1 MTLVDGKLSPQPQ
14 AVPGRRHPLDAAAKR
29 ALDVVASS
37 LMLIAAT
44 PFMLLAVAGI
54 GLSSPGPVFYRARRV
69 GKDGQLFSM
78 LKFRSMRIN
87 SDALSAITAP
97 GDSRIF
103 PFGHFIRV
111 TKIDEL
117 PQLWNVVVGD
127 MSLVG
132 PRPEDPSIVETDY
145 DERMRLALTVRPG
158 LTSPGT
164 ILYMKRFRD
173 TVSAG
178 DTMQSYVSGILR
190 EKLETDIA
198 YLAKATVFR
207 DVWLLVQ
214 TAGLIVSKFVRSP
227 GRE

>member
-1 MTLVDGKLSPQPQ
+1 MTLVDGKLSPQHHAAPM
-14 AVPGRRHPLDAAAKR
+14 RRHPLDAAAKR

-44 PFMLLAVAGI
+44 PFMIMAVAGI

-87 SDALSAITAP
+87 SDALSPITAP

-103 PFGHFIRV
+103 PFGHFLRV

-132 PRPEDPSIVETDY
+132 PRPEDPTIVETYY
-145 DERMRLALTVRPG
+145 DERMRLSLTVRPG

-214 TAGLIVSKFVRSP
+214 TASLIVSKFVRSP

>member
-1 MTLVDGKLSPQPQ
+1 MTLVDGKLSPQHHAAP
-14 AVPGRRHPLDAAAKR
+14 VRRHLLDAAAKR
-29 ALDVVASS
+29 ALDVAVSS

-44 PFMLLAVAGI
+44 PLMLLAVAGI

-87 SDALSAITAP
+87 SDALSPITAP

-103 PFGHFIRV
+103 PFGHFLRV

-132 PRPEDPSIVETDY
+132 PRPEDPTIVETYY
-145 DERMRLALTVRPG
+145 DARMRLSLTVRPG

-173 TVSAG
+173 TVSTG

>member
-29 ALDVVASS
+29 LLDVVASS

-87 SDALSAITAP
+87 SDALSPITAP

-103 PFGHFIRV
+103 PFGHFLRV

-117 PQLWNVVVGD
+117 PQLWNVLVGD

-132 PRPEDPSIVETDY
+132 PRPEDPTIVETYY
-145 DERMRLALTVRPG
+145 DERMRLSLTVRPG

-173 TVSAG
+173 TVSTG
-178 DTMQSYVSGILR
+178 DTMQSYVAGILR
-190 EKLETDIA
+190 EKLETDVA

>member
-1 MTLVDGKLSPQPQ
+1 MTLVDGKLSPQHH
-14 AVPGRRHPLDAAAKR
+14 AAAGRRHPLDVAAKR

-103 PFGHFIRV
+103 PFGALIR
-111 TKIDEL
+111 
-117 PQLWNVVVGD
+117 
-127 MSLVG
+127 
-132 PRPEDPSIVETDY
+132 
-145 DERMRLALTVRPG
+145 
-158 LTSPGT
+158 
-164 ILYMKRFRD
+164 
-173 TVSAG
+173 
-178 DTMQSYVSGILR
+178 
-190 EKLETDIA
+190 
-198 YLAKATVFR
+198 KATIARFARTLSTMFAAGVP
-207 DVWLLVQ
+207 LVEALDSV
-214 TAGLIVSKFVRSP
+214 AGACGNARKSSCTGADAAGP
-227 GRE
+227 G

>member
-1 MTLVDGKLSPQPQ
+1 MTLVDSKLSPQHHAAP
-14 AVPGRRHPLDAAAKR
+14 VRRHPLDAAAKR

-44 PFMLLAVAGI
+44 PFMIMAVAGI

-132 PRPEDPSIVETDY
+132 PRPEDPSIVETYY
-145 DERMRLALTVRPG
+145 DERMRLSLTVRPG

-164 ILYMKRFRD
+164 IFYMKRFRD
-173 TVSAG
+173 TVSTG
-178 DTMQSYVSGILR
+178 DTTQSYVSGILR
-190 EKLETDIA
+190 EKLEADIG
-198 YLAKATVFR
+198 YLSKATVFR
-207 DVWLLVQ
+207 DMWVLVQ

>member
-29 ALDVVASS
+29 LLDVVASS
-37 LMLIAAT
+37 LMLFAAT

-87 SDALSAITAP
+87 SDALSPITAP

-103 PFGHFIRV
+103 PFGHFLRV

-132 PRPEDPSIVETDY
+132 PRPEDPTIVETYY
-145 DERMRLALTVRPG
+145 DERMRLSLTVRPG

>member
-1 MTLVDGKLSPQPQ
+1 MTLVDGKLSPQHHA
-14 AVPGRRHPLDAAAKR
+14 AVVRRHRLDAAAKR
-29 ALDVVASS
+29 ALDIVASS
-37 LMLIAAT
+37 LTLIAAT
-44 PFMLLAVAGI
+44 PLMLLAVAGI

-69 GKDGQLFSM
+69 GKDGRLFSM

-87 SDALSAITAP
+87 SDALSPITAP

-103 PFGHFIRV
+103 PFGHFLRV

-132 PRPEDPSIVETDY
+132 PRPEDPSIVETYY
-145 DERMRLALTVRPG
+145 DARMRLSLAVRPG

-164 ILYMKRFRD
+164 ILYMKRFREA
-173 TVSAG
+173 VSAG

-190 EKLETDIA
+190 EKLEADIG
-198 YLAKATVFR
+198 YLSKATVFR
-207 DVWLLVQ
+207 DLAILLH
-214 TAGLIVSKFVRSP
+214 TAGLIILKFARSP